1 MSHSKIGKAMYIR
14 VSPKNCMA
22 ICDALKLAGLQ
33 PSDFTF
39 SSATAR
45 VLDMLLAGLIRDK
58 VIPERDG
65 FEFLDM
71 MSEFVQQNR
80 AQLPSVSYR
89 QPTLREDAPRSH
101 TVGTDAPASPVVL
114 NTATTH
120 EQRMANVRFKEL
132 MVKREHAPDS
142 WTLEDEQELEQ
153 VLALMG

>member
-45 VLDMLLAGLIRDK
+45 VLDMLLAGLIRDG
-58 VIPERDG
+58 VVPERDG
-65 FEFLDM
+65 FEFLNM
-71 MSEFVQQNR
+71 MGEFVQQNR

-89 QPTLREDAPRSH
+89 QPTIREDAPA
-101 TVGTDAPASPVVL
+101 VQVAS

-120 EQRMANVRFKEL
+120 EQRLANVRFKEL

-142 WTLEDEQELEQ
+142 WSTEDEQELEQ

>member
-45 VLDMLLAGLIRDK
+45 VLDMLLAGLIRDG

-65 FEFLDM
+65 FEFLNM
-71 MSEFVQQNR
+71 MGEFVQQNR

-89 QPTLREDAPRSH
+89 QPTPREDAPI
-101 TVGTDAPASPVVL
+101 SPVVL

-120 EQRMANVRFKEL
+120 EQRLANVRFKEL

-142 WTLEDEQELEQ
+142 WTEEDTRELEIVQ
-153 VLALMG
+153 DQMG

>member
-45 VLDMLLAGLIRDK
+45 VLDMLLAGLIRDG

-65 FEFLDM
+65 FEFLNM
-71 MSEFVQQNR
+71 MGEFVQQNR

-89 QPTLREDAPRSH
+89 QPTIREDAQ
-101 TVGTDAPASPVVL
+101 TPAVVSK
-114 NTATTH
+114 ATTH

-142 WTLEDEQELEQ
+142 WTTEDEQELEQ